1 MKGKIFYEQE
11 EQLKRKFELEYK
23 KLLKGA
29 TCDSF
34 HNSYRVLTS
43 RSYTVHDFEITIEEF
58 NKTLLACL
66 GFAIRSV
73 PEIKKFNPT
82 FILNIETFEVK
93 IKYER

>member
-11 EQLKRKFELEYK
+11 EELKRKFELEYK

-29 TCDSF
+29 TN
-34 HNSYRVLTS
+34 NSYRVLTR
-43 RSYTVHDFEITIEEF
+43 RSYKVHDYEITIEEF

-66 GFAIRSV
+66 DFAIKYV

-82 FILNIETFEVK
+82 FILNTETFEVK